1 MNFEFTGAVGHSRAL
16 WKIWNPPIS
25 ACWAQPHYYKKMT
38 SKTIIILGVIFHVLV
53 VCTQPRWN
61 SAIIM
66 DAKILRGSFYTQPAY
81 NSGGRFQI
89 FSLLYLNGAARK
101 PGPVIAG
108 AARKHGP
115 VIARDRSASDH
126 FFLERR

>member
-101 PGPVIAG
+101 
-108 AARKHGP
+108 HGP